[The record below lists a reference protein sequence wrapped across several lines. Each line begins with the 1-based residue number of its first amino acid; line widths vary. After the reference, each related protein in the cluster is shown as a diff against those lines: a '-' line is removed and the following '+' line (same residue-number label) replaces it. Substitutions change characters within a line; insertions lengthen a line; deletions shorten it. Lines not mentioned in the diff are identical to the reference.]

1 MSFIYIYIFGAPFI
15 FFYLYLLARRFCA
28 SLPDE
33 RTNDDLRWFRLR
45 RREREREQTPCQK
58 LDTVGLPDRQ
68 SVCVSVKLFCDLFSY
83 YPFPPFSPL
92 SIRTTTTTTSLVLSL
107 VIIKHSPIAQRLVV
121 CVSYL
126 LAGSLFRLSLSVWHS
141 GKRKEK
147 KGSSSLVILLLLVIP
162 SSFCLA
168 AEKHKPSRPDSL
180 RGGWRAPTSQQQLSH
195 FPIFFSFLFWEKEFE
210 FWGGL
215 RSTSVLRRG
224 NAIWSFRHLS
234 IEIHALAREWLEDLI
249 IIKGRL

>member
-1 MSFIYIYIFGAPFI
+1 MRCHLYIYIYSALPLFFFFTYIFWPVVFVR
-15 FFYLYLLARRFCA
+15 L
-28 SLPDE
+28 S
-33 RTNDDLRWFRLR
+33 RTNEPTTIYDDSGWDDA
-45 RREREREQTPCQK
+45 REREQTPCQK

-168 AEKHKPSRPDSL
+168 AEQHKPSRPDSL

-195 FPIFFSFLFWEKEFE
+195 FPIFFSFLFWEKR
-210 FWGGL
+210 FWVFGGTPIDFRIKKRKRNL
-215 RSTSVLRRG
+215 IFPPSVNRNSCASAG
-224 NAIWSFRHLS
+224 MTW
-234 IEIHALAREWLEDLI
+234 
-249 IIKGRL
+249 RLDYY